1 MIEELVQT
9 MVVGLAVG
17 SRIALVAIGFSLVYR
32 TSEVLNFAQGA
43 WLLVGAYLVHHG
55 VQMGL
60 SFWVALALAC
70 GVCAALAALSF
81 RVTVKPMRNQP
92 VFAVILVTVG
102 LLTIA
107 RFAVAA
113 AWGTD
118 ARNLGDPF
126 AISTVTFGGV
136 TVPVRDLFTIA
147 ATVASVAIIMLLLR
161 GTAFGLAMR
170 ATADD
175 REAALVQGVRTDRV
189 VAMSWALAAA
199 FAVVAG
205 VAASAG
211 VSRLGPG
218 IVETSFV
225 ALAAVVIGGLDS
237 PGGGAVAAVL
247 LGVSQQ
253 FVAVYQ
259 PEYVEVLGG
268 NFASIFP
275 YLLLVVVL
283 LVRPYGLAG
292 RAEWWRA

>member
-1 MIEELVQT
+1 MEELLQT
-9 MVVGLAVG
+9 LVVGFAVG

-55 VQMGL
+55 VQVGL
-60 SFWVALALAC
+60 PFWTALVLA
-70 GVCAALAALSF
+70 GAACAALAALSY
-81 RVTVKPMRNQP
+81 RITVKPMRNQP

-107 RFAVAA
+107 RFVIAA
-113 AWGTD
+113 AWGTEP
-118 ARNLGDPF
+118 RNLGDPF
-126 AISTVTFGGV
+126 GLSTVTLGGV
-136 TVPVRDLFTIA
+136 TVPVRDLFTIG
-147 ATVASVAIIMLLLR
+147 ATVASVAVIMLLLR

-189 VAMSWALAAA
+189 VALSWALAAA
-199 FAVVAG
+199 FAALAG

-211 VSRLGPG
+211 VSRLAPG
-218 IVETSFV
+218 VVETSFV

-237 PGGGAVAAVL
+237 PGGGVVAALL

-259 PEYVEVLGG
+259 PEYVEVLGR

-275 YLLLVVVL
+275 YVLLVIVL